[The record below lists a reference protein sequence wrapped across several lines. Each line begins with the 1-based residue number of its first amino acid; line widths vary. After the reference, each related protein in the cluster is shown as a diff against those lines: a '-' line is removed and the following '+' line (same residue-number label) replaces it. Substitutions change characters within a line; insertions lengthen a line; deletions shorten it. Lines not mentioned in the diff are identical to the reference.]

1 MEHPGSDPGAFC
13 VDIFFCGN
21 VIFCWTRS
29 ANIGILLHAHADVAE
44 LVDALISGVSGET
57 RADSNS
63 VIRTIEE
70 EMACKKPFFLYSAI

>member
-1 MEHPGSDPGAFC
+1 MEHPGSDPGCFLRGY
-13 VDIFFCGN
+13 FFCGN
-21 VIFCWTRS
+21 VIFCWTRP

-63 VIRTIEE
+63 VIRTIDQKV
-70 EMACKKPFFLYSAI
+70 A